1 MVSIAEDGYTVHLQ
15 FTPDLANDW
24 KNAMLA
30 SSELAVGNYHYL
42 TRRVLD
48 SMNASQLESKL
59 WIIDELN
66 SLNIK
71 PKVVGILAGWYSNF
85 LTPLLLENLG
95 VDFVWNFAKYGF

>member
-1 MVSIAEDGYTVHLQ
+1 MVSIAEDGYNVHLQ

-59 WIIDELN
+59 WLVQTLEKFDVQYHLIIEPIKFLN
-66 SLNIK
+66 QCVSLER
-71 PKVVGILAGWYSNF
+71 
-85 LTPLLLENLG
+85 PL
-95 VDFVWNFAKYGF
+95 

>member
-1 MVSIAEDGYTVHLQ
+1 MVSITEDGYNVHLQ

-42 TRRVLD
+42 TRRVLG

-59 WIIDELN
+59 WLVQTLEKFDVQ
-66 SLNIK
+66 
-71 PKVVGILAGWYSNF
+71 PKRVALLAGWIQLPSPQMAQQYQ
-85 LTPLLLENLG
+85 LHWPHHHHHH
-95 VDFVWNFAKYGF
+95 